1 MSGGWCQAM
10 GGGGWGW
17 CADHCKYKKNSREME
32 ENILAAQLQAGNE
45 EGRPSGGKCVEK
57 VRTVPTIFLL

>member
-1 MSGGWCQAM
+1 MSGGWCQAI

-32 ENILAAQLQAGNE
+32 ENILAAQLQAGMKRGGRQ
-45 EGRPSGGKCVEK
+45 EGNVLRK
-57 VRTVPTIFLL
+57 V